1 MVRMRQQNNL
11 ELYTPEGWLNIEAIA
26 ALPVWLIV
34 IVGGRQVGKT
44 YGSLKYLLDHDR
56 YTLYLRRTRE
66 ELEAIE
72 RTDDLNPFIPLKKEG
87 YNVNL
92 QSMSKNTWIWGDL
105 DEDAEVKKV
114 KKSRGLALP
123 LHYIAKMR
131 GFNGSNFTDMI
142 LDEFIPELCVR
153 RLKGEDDT
161 VLNLYTTVC
170 GNRELEGNPPLRFW
184 LLANAFNIEDPILS
198 AYGLTSEFERLERS
212 GKEYKI
218 LPGGVFIA
226 LPHSDKIIAKRAET
240 AQNAYLRK
248 RKAGSNFLSM
258 SLGNSFVYNK
268 SNLIRPKSIAGY
280 RPLCR
285 LGDIFIYENGSSAYG
300 CRSPHRAR
308 ISFPDTPEGRI
319 QAGLNYPELRMMYN
333 GGYMTFDSVGSLS
346 DFKRFFKIKD

>member
-1 MVRMRQQNNL
+1 MVQMRQQNNL

-26 ALPVWLIV
+26 TLPAWLFV
-34 IVGGRQVGKT
+34 IVGSRQVGKT

-72 RTDDLNPFIPLKKEG
+72 RTDDLNPFLPLKKEG
-87 YNVNL
+87 YDISI
-92 QSMSKNTWIWGDL
+92 QSMSQNTWVWGDL
-105 DEDAEVKKV
+105 DPESETKKI
-114 KKSRGLALP
+114 KNARGLALP
-123 LHYIAKMR
+123 LNYIAKMR
-131 GFNGSNFTDMI
+131 GFNGSKFTDMI
-142 LDEFIPELCVR
+142 LDEFIPERCVR

-161 VLNLYTTVC
+161 ILNLYTTVN
-170 GNRELEGNPPLRFW
+170 GNRELEGQSPLRFW

-198 AYGLTSEFERLERS
+198 AYGLTEEFEKMERS
-212 GKEYKI
+212 GREWKL

-226 LPHSDKIIAKRAET
+226 LPHSERIVGRRAET

-248 RKAGSNFLSM
+248 RGAGSNFLKM
-258 SLGNSFVYNK
+258 SLGNNFVYNK
-268 SNLIRPKSIAGY
+268 SDLIRPKSIAGY

-285 LGDIFIYENGSSAYG
+285 LGDVFIYENGSSAYG

>member
-1 MVRMRQQNNL
+1 MD
-11 ELYTPEGWLNIEAIA
+11 AIA

-92 QSMSKNTWIWGDL
+92 QSISQNTWIWGDL
-105 DEDAEVKKV
+105 DEDTEVKKV
-114 KKSRGLALP
+114 KRRRGLATP

-142 LDEFIPELCVR
+142 LDEFIPERCVR

-170 GNRELEGNPPLRFW
+170 GNRELEGKPPLRFW

-198 AYGLTSEFERLERS
+198 AYDLTSEFERLERS
-212 GKEYKI
+212 GKEYKV

-248 RKAGSNFLSM
+248 RGAGSNFLSM

-285 LGDIFIYENGSSAYG
+285 LGDVFIYENGSSAYG

-346 DFKRFFKIKD
+346 DFKRFLKIKD

>member
-1 MVRMRQQNNL
+1 MD
-11 ELYTPEGWLNIEAIA
+11 AIA

-56 YTLYLRRTRE
+56 YTLYLRRTRD

-87 YNVNL
+87 YNINL
-92 QSMSKNTWIWGDL
+92 QSMSQNTWIWGDL

-114 KKSRGLALP
+114 KKSRGLAMP

-142 LDEFIPELCVR
+142 LDEFIPERCVR

-170 GNRELEGNPPLRFW
+170 GNRELEGKPPLRFW
-184 LLANAFNIEDPILS
+184 LLANAFNIEDPILA
-198 AYGLTSEFERLERS
+198 AYGLASEFERLERS

-226 LPHSDKIIAKRAET
+226 LPHSDEIMTKRAET

-248 RKAGSNFLSM
+248 RGAGSKFLQM
-258 SLGNSFVYNK
+258 SLGNNFVYNK
-268 SNLIRPKSIAGY
+268 SDLIRPKSIAGY

-285 LGDIFIYENGSSAYG
+285 LGDVFIYENGSSAYG

-308 ISFPDTPEGRI
+308 LSFPDTPEGRI

-333 GGYMTFDSVGSLS
+333 SGYMTFDSVGSLS